1 MNTFLPLTGEETGK
15 LRVVKKLV
23 YSHRAHSVAKR
34 QMPALGESR
43 GLFSCAKAE
52 AGKNKDLNAP
62 AGTAAQSLA
71 KGLPLWEHF
80 LVTARHA
87 RTQKHVPSRPVSEVS
102 RATLK
107 SCEQG

>member
-23 YSHRAHSVAKR
+23 YSHRAHSVAER

-43 GLFSCAKAE
+43 ELFSCAKAE
-52 AGKNKDLNAP
+52 AGKNKDVNAP

-87 RTQKHVPSRPVSEVS
+87 RTQNHVPSRPVSGS
-102 RATLK
+102 
-107 SCEQG
+107 EQSHLEKL